1 MKQTLS
7 SFVYLFEELLSCIEA
22 IGVDDTIKMLQ
33 EAKSSSLIKTDFTID
48 FVIYAVAEVTSLSKD
63 RIINGKD
70 KNDERKMALALCV
83 HFLKNE
89 FNYSYKDLSPLFKK
103 DISAL
108 SKYNS
113 FVKKLPNESRTDF
126 DKKLD
131 SYIKKIKLKIAEKK
145 INNYGKIR

>member
-7 SFVYLFEELLSCIEA
+7 SFVFLFEELLSCIEA

-48 FVIYAVAEVTSLSKD
+48 FVINAVAEVTSLSKD

-113 FVKKLPNESRTDF
+113 FVKKLPNE
-126 DKKLD
+126 
-131 SYIKKIKLKIAEKK
+131 
-145 INNYGKIR
+145 

>member
-7 SFVYLFEELLSCIEA
+7 SFVYLFEELLSCIEV
-22 IGVDDTIKMLQ
+22 IGVEDTIKTLQ
-33 EAKSSSLIKTDFTID
+33 DVKSRSLIKSDLTID
-48 FVIYAVAEVTSLSKD
+48 FIINIVADVTSLSRD

-89 FNYSYKDLSPLFKK
+89 FNYSYKDLSPLLKK
-103 DISAL
+103 DTSAL

-113 FVKKLPNESRTDF
+113 YVKKLPSESKTNF
-126 DKKLD
+126 DKKLE

-145 INNYGKIR
+145 LND

>member
-7 SFVYLFEELLSCIEA
+7 SFVFLFEELLSCIEV
-22 IGVDDTIKMLQ
+22 IGVEDTIKTLQ
-33 EAKSSSLIKTDFTID
+33 DVKSRSLIKSDLTID
-48 FVIYAVAEVTSLSKD
+48 FIINIVADVTSLSRD

-89 FNYSYKDLSPLFKK
+89 FNYSYKDLSPLLKK
-103 DISAL
+103 DTSAL

-113 FVKKLPNESRTDF
+113 YVKKLPSESKTNF
-126 DKKLD
+126 DKKLE

-145 INNYGKIR
+145 LND

>member
-7 SFVYLFEELLSCIEA
+7 SFVFLFEELLSCIEV
-22 IGVDDTIKMLQ
+22 IGVEDTIKTLQ
-33 EAKSSSLIKTDFTID
+33 DAKSRSLIKTDLTID
-48 FVIYAVAEVTSLSKD
+48 FIINIVADVTSLSRD

-89 FNYSYKDLSPLFKK
+89 FNYSYKDLSPLLKK
-103 DISAL
+103 DTSAL

-113 FVKKLPNESRTDF
+113 FVKKLPSDSKTDF
-126 DKKLD
+126 DKKLE

-145 INNYGKIR
+145 LND

>member
-1 MKQTLS
+1 MKPTLS
-7 SFVYLFEELLSCIEA
+7 SFVFLFEELLSCIEV
-22 IGVDDTIKMLQ
+22 IGVEDTIKTLQ
-33 EAKSSSLIKTDFTID
+33 DVKSRSLIKSDLTID
-48 FVIYAVAEVTSLSKD
+48 FIINIVADVTSLSRD

-89 FNYSYKDLSPLFKK
+89 FNYSYKDLSPLLKK
-103 DISAL
+103 DTSAL

-113 FVKKLPNESRTDF
+113 YVKKLPSESKTNF
-126 DKKLD
+126 DKKLE

-145 INNYGKIR
+145 LND

>member
-7 SFVYLFEELLSCIEA
+7 SFVFLFEELLSCIEV
-22 IGVDDTIKMLQ
+22 IGVEDTIKTLQ
-33 EAKSSSLIKTDFTID
+33 DAKSRSLIKSDLTID
-48 FVIYAVAEVTSLSKD
+48 FIINIVADVTSLSRD

-89 FNYSYKDLSPLFKK
+89 FNYSYKDLSPLLKK
-103 DISAL
+103 DTSAL

-113 FVKKLPNESRTDF
+113 YVKKLPSESKTNF
-126 DKKLD
+126 DKKLE

-145 INNYGKIR
+145 LND